1 VDHDPLCASNGFGP
15 RAGPERSARGY
26 GDLSA
31 HRVAIL
37 GAGGCVGRRMIAT
50 LLDAGASVVAVRR
63 AHSQPIPGCQP
74 LHVDLQTE
82 AAGDQIGRL
91 GATVVIS
98 AAPIMSVVRSLAR
111 LKGTACPRLIVCSS
125 MSVRSKLD
133 SPSRGDQRM
142 AAAVEAAE
150 LALLRSVPDAIV
162 LRPTMVYGHPST
174 RNVASL
180 QRFARSRRFLAVP
193 SGATGLRQPVHCDD
207 LADALLACASR
218 GAVGRVYEFGGGERV
233 SCVELARRVAASEG
247 ARLLSIPSPGLALV
261 GRRLC
266 AFGADRVGGVLFRSC
281 QDQCADNGSASQD
294 LGVFPRAFNPLPLE
308 A

>member
-1 VDHDPLCASNGFGP
+1 LAREQVPNG
-15 RAGPERSARGY
+15 
-26 GDLSA
+26 
-31 HRVAIL
+31 
-37 GAGGCVGRRMIAT
+37 
-50 LLDAGASVVAVRR
+50 
-63 AHSQPIPGCQP
+63 QPA
-74 LHVDLQTE
+74 DT
-82 AAGDQIGRL
+82 
-91 GATVVIS
+91 VIS
-98 AAPIMSVVRSLAR
+98 RRIVSRSSVPGAAWAA
-111 LKGTACPRLIVCSS
+111 ACPRLIVCSS

-180 QRFARSRRFLAVP
+180 QRFARTRRYLAVP

-261 GRRLC
+261 GRRFC
-266 AFGADRVGGVLFRSC
+266 AIGADRVGGVLFRSC
-281 QDQCADNGSASQD
+281 QDQCADNESASQD